1 MEFKLTSK
9 LDTGLEGV
17 VAEKELDIF
26 TMLGVLV
33 I

>member
-26 TMLGVLV
+26 TMFCVLA

>member
-9 LDTGLEGV
+9 LETGLEGV

-26 TMLGVLV
+26 TMLCVLA

>member
-9 LDTGLEGV
+9 LDTGLESV